1 MCSWMSWTCVFVS
14 RICIETA
21 LKLSLIWRKLCCCSL
36 TSFFVAA
43 TALFERSC
51 DAYQMIES

>member
-1 MCSWMSWTCVFVS
+1 
-14 RICIETA
+14 
-21 LKLSLIWRKLCCCSL
+21 LSLIWRKFCCCNL

-51 DAYQMIES
+51 NAC